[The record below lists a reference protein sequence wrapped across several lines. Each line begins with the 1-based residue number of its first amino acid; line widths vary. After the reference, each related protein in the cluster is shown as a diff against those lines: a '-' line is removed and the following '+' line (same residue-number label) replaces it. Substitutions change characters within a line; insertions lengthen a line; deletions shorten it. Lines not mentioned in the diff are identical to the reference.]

1 MTGEGW
7 PDLAR
12 GVMAPSPDAWICVV
26 VSRLIATFMVLTLC
40 IAVVVN
46 AMLPNCDPIASI
58 AEAAKRREFR
68 VFTPS
73 GDETDGRLPG
83 R

>member
-1 MTGEGW
+1 MTVEGW

-12 GVMAPSPDAWICVV
+12 GVMAPSADAWICVV

-46 AMLPNCDPIASI
+46 AVLPKCALLESI
-58 AEAAKRREFR
+58 AEAANRRERR